1 MQCMQT
7 GQDIG
12 SNYNQV
18 NEEKFIGPE
27 NLPTPTVAAE
37 DFINDMTYDEV
48 SQIYDVYEPF
58 NPLSLVNTDDMACA
72 IPDSKLLGV
81 QDEFSLQDAYL
92 AYNLRESYLQRQSSA
107 IDTQYE
113 AIIQTTDEFKQRLRT
128 FTRLKR
134 IKKSK

>member
-27 NLPTPTVAAE
+27 NLPTPTVATE

-113 AIIQTTDEFKQRLRT
+113 AIIQTTDEFETKTQNIY
-128 FTRLKR
+128 KA
-134 IKKSK
+134 KED